1 VRLPLRSARIVAQ
14 ILRLRLSGVRLT
26 RVVEPSASARSDRL
40 ISASNLLVDAATA
53 RVVRALK
60 SEGVPSVLL
69 RGPAL
74 ARWLYDEED
83 RRPYADV
90 DLLVPDDRLPD
101 AQNVLAGLDFLESP
115 LEARFAHA
123 RPAHAQTW
131 IRSVDG
137 VSVDLHRTLIGI
149 GASPALFWRTISA
162 EAGPMTVGREDVSV
176 PSPAARALFVALHAS
191 QHGPGFGQGLEDLS
205 RALERVPPAT
215 WGQASVLAE
224 ELEALPAFGAG
235 IRLIPA
241 GESLATALGLSSG
254 QRIDRELAG
263 SEVFHVAQCIK
274 WMLEQPGLSRKAAFL
289 ARKLVPP
296 PATMRLRSSL
306 ARHGRLALAVAYI
319 WRALRLSWHALRLV
333 AGSVRLMRAAQTE
346 NVRQAPTGAERH
358 DRDKR
363 P

>member
-1 VRLPLRSARIVAQ
+1 
-14 ILRLRLSGVRLT
+14 
-26 RVVEPSASARSDRL
+26 VEPSASARSDRL
-40 ISASNLLVDAATA
+40 IAAASNLLVDAATA
-53 RVVRALK
+53 RVVRALR

-101 AQNVLAGLDFLESP
+101 AQGVLAGLDFLESP
-115 LEARFAHA
+115 LEATFARA
-123 RPAHAQTW
+123 RPAHAETW

-149 GASPALFWRTISA
+149 GASAAFFWKTISA
-162 EAGPMTVGREDVSV
+162 EAEPMTVGREEVSV

-191 QHGPGFGQGLEDLS
+191 QHGPGFAQSLEDLS
-205 RALERVPPAT
+205 RALERVPQAT
-215 WGQASVLAE
+215 WVQATVLAG
-224 ELEALPAFGAG
+224 ELDAIPAFGAG

-241 GESLATALGLSSG
+241 GESLATALGLPIG

-263 SEVFHVAQCIK
+263 SEVFHVAQGIK
-274 WMLEQPGLSRKAAFL
+274 WMLETPGLLRKVTFL
-289 ARKLVPP
+289 ARKVVPP

-306 ARHGRLALAVAYI
+306 ARRGILGLAAAYV
-319 WRALRLSWHALRLV
+319 WRAVRLSWYALRMV
-333 AGSVRLMRAAQTE
+333 PDWVRF
-346 NVRQAPTGAERH
+346 RQARRSGNLGQTATSIEDH
-358 DRDKR
+358 DRDEL